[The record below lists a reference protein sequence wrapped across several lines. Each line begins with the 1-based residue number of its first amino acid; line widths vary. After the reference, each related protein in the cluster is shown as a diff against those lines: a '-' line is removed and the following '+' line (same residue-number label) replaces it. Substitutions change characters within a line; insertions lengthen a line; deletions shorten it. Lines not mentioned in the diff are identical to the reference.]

1 MPTRRCVC
9 TTKAIEAFQKKEILK
24 PILLGITA
32 LFLLILGYFLFF
44 SSPTNKQ
51 NRGMNEKEEKLC
63 ATLSKI
69 DGVGDIVAYVSENES
84 GQTIG
89 AVLVLEGAD
98 RLSIRLDVLQAA
110 ATALGVEQNAI
121 RIYGMAKE

>member
-1 MPTRRCVC
+1 MC